1 MGSALDLWTAYRER
15 AFLTSPQPFLGYF
28 FMLEDCKASNRPVK
42 VQEPHF
48 KVFPEFVGASYLRR
62 YELFCRKLVLERHY
76 TASAFIASTAD
87 GGIKGRFST
96 PAEDLSLERFARV
109 LVAIWGALDRNMET
123 TVHRL
128 INGDSRNLS
137 FLSDDSIHLV
147 VTSPPYWNLKRYNEN
162 PDQLG
167 HIQDYEAFLLELEK
181 VWRHIYRILVPGG
194 RLVCV
199 VGDVCVARREFGR
212 HLVFPLHGDICVI
225 CRRIGFDNLN
235 PIIWH
240 KIANA
245 SYEVENGSKFLG
257 KPYEP
262 NAIIKNDIEFILMQR
277 KPGGYRKPTNEQRDA
292 SRIAKDDFDRWFQ
305 QIWNI
310 TGASTKRHPA
320 PFPLELA
327 TRLVRMFSFT
337 GDTVLDPFCGS
348 GTTMVAA
355 LRTDRNSIGVE
366 IDLEYCRMTAR
377 YLKAETADLFSTAKL
392 MFEKAAAKTKSGV
405 KEDST
410 LYEVRPARKRL
421 E

>member
-1 MGSALDLWTAYRER
+1 
-15 AFLTSPQPFLGYF
+15 
-28 FMLEDCKASNRPVK
+28 
-42 VQEPHF
+42 
-48 KVFPEFVGASYLRR
+48 
-62 YELFCRKLVLERHY
+62 
-76 TASAFIASTAD
+76 
-87 GGIKGRFST
+87 
-96 PAEDLSLERFARV
+96 
-109 LVAIWGALDRNMET
+109 MET

-128 INGDSRNLS
+128 INSDSRDLS
-137 FLSDDSIHLV
+137 FLSDGSVHLV
-147 VTSPPYWNLKRYNEN
+147 VTSPPYWSLKRYNEN

-167 HIQDYEAFLLELEK
+167 HIQDYEAFLFELEK
-181 VWRHIYRILVPGG
+181 VWRHVYRILVPGG

-199 VGDVCVARREFGR
+199 VGDVCVARRDFGR
-212 HLVFPLHGDICVI
+212 HLVFPLHADICVI

-262 NAIIKNDIEFILMQR
+262 NAIIKNDMEFILMQR
-277 KPGGYRKPTNEQRDA
+277 KPGGYRKPTNTQREA
-292 SRIAKDDFDRWFQ
+292 SRIAKDNFGQWFQ

-310 TGASTKRHPA
+310 PGASTKQHPA

-355 LRTDRNSIGVE
+355 LRTGRNSIGVE
-366 IDLEYCRMTAR
+366 IDSEYCRMTAR
-377 YLKAETADLFSTAKL
+377 HLKAETADLFSTAKL
-392 MFEKAAAKTKSGV
+392 LFEKTATETASLV
-405 KEDST
+405 KEDHA
-410 LYEVRPARKRL
+410 LYEVRPARKKL
-421 E
+421 G